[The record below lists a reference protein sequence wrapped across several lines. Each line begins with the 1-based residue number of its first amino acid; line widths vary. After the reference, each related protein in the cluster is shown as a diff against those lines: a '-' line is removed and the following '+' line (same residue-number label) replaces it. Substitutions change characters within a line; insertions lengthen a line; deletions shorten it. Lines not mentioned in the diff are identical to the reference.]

1 MKEKRDEKENPKK
14 RKERKMNRLLAVNYQ
29 IPLKKS
35 DRIKMKAYRL
45 PKLPILKDKFSF
57 SIRNQ
62 R

>member
-35 DRIKMKAYRL
+35 DLVEEMK
-45 PKLPILKDKFSF
+45 ILSCRGLVNAISSATRRFVM
-57 SIRNQ
+57 
-62 R
+62 